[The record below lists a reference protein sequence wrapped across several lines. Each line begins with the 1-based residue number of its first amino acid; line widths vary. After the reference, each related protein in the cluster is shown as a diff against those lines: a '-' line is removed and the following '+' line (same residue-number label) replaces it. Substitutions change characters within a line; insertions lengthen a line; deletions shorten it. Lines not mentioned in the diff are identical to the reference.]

1 MSAERVDDITLCDL
15 CRVPLT
21 EFDTCPGCGV
31 WHGDPCGT
39 CGRRGYHVD
48 HCPEIEGGAN

>member
-21 EFDTCPGCGV
+21 EFDTCTGCGV
-31 WHGDPCGT
+31 WHGDPCG
-39 CGRRGYHVD
+39 RRSYHVD
-48 HCPEIEGGAN
+48 QCPEIEGSAN